1 MESAPYTYTKLTFR
15 SERPTT
21 VCRVDEVHFPANPR
35 GTAGFF
41 ADNFET
47 VVHPGRCSQDT
58 ILLKFNFIRLCN
70 APGLCPFAMDLQGH
84 PPSLE
89 EEEISSSPARLN
101 ADSTDVPVK
110 SVNTWQEFFKS
121 SSSQHHGFVEST
133 EKAMLLLKKYELE
146 TTTKFSC
153 YKSDKMFVSGGKTFL
168 ASKSFIY
175 TQDHATGPIENPC
188 HLFPVPS
195 RTST

>member
-1 MESAPYTYTKLTFR
+1 MVRLW
-15 SERPTT
+15 PTQ
-21 VCRVDEVHFPANPR
+21 
-35 GTAGFF
+35 
-41 ADNFET
+41 ET
-47 VVHPGRCSQDT
+47 LQVFSRAISKQLFIRRCSRDT
-58 ILLKFNFIRLCN
+58 ILQKFNFIRLCN

-89 EEEISSSPARLN
+89 EEEIIISSSPAGLT

-110 SVNTWQEFFKS
+110 SVNTWQEIFKS
-121 SSSQHHGFVEST
+121 SSSQHRGFVEST
-133 EKAMLLLKKYELE
+133 QKAMLLLKKYELE
-146 TTTKFSC
+146 TATKFSC
-153 YKSDKMFVSGGKTFL
+153 YKSDKMFGSGGKTFL

-175 TQDHATGPIENPC
+175 TQDHATSPIENPC